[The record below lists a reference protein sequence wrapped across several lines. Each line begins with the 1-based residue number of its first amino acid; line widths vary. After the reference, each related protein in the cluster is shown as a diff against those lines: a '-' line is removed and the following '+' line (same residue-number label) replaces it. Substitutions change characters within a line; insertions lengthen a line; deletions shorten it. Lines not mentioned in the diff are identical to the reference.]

1 MVGIPCADLRDRHLV
16 IGSGILLV
24 QMLCTPG
31 RRGAVLVASHAIIKR
46 VLDSPRFFRMVKSS
60 IEIVDGRLLDYPV
73 LLRIDLL
80 PGNWLF
86 SFVDH
91 ESITHRLQDRHSGA
105 SPTRTVFPGSRGR
118 DESGSFPLVA
128 GRHFVMHA
136 RPSQRL
142 IPAIVLCSGL
152 GVHPSSLGPA
162 GAMGK
167 ESEVVFCLSYWNS
180 GTAGSPTGPVSQ

>member
-1 MVGIPCADLRDRHLV
+1 MVGIPCADLRDRHQV

-31 RRGAVLVASHAIIKR
+31 RRGALLVASHAIIKR

-91 ESITHRLQDRHSGA
+91 ESITHRLQDRRSGA

-118 DESGSFPLVA
+118 DESSSFPLVA
-128 GRHFVMHA
+128 GRQIRNACTPFTTTNSSTCA
-136 RPSQRL
+136 L
-142 IPAIVLCSGL
+142 LWTGCSS
-152 GVHPSSLGPA
+152 SSLGPA

-167 ESEVVFCLSYWNS
+167 E
-180 GTAGSPTGPVSQ
+180 